1 MAKYQ
6 SQMPCY
12 VSNTLSIKV
21 ITFLLLIVIVVQQLV
36 VYFTSKIPVCVFLS
50 TEYLLLEIDARNSL
64 KNTKWVKIH
73 PPNSDL
79 NSFKTPFKVIRR
91 MDEINRWIALNG
103 LPTTQFFEAC
113 IFYTVNS
120 ELSSG
125 YRLKRRTNNR
135 PMAKRIVNTSQHK
148 PIKTNRECS

>member
-1 MAKYQ
+1 
-6 SQMPCY
+6 MPCY

-21 ITFLLLIVIVVQQLV
+21 ITLPMLIVIVVQQPV

-50 TEYLLLEIDARNSL
+50 TEYLLLEVDARNSL
-64 KNTKWVKIH
+64 KNTKRLRIH
-73 PPNSDL
+73 PLNSDL
-79 NSFKTPFKVIRR
+79 NGFKTTFKNVIRR

-103 LPTTQFFEAC
+103 LPATRIFKAFN
-113 IFYTVNS
+113 FYTVNS
-120 ELSSG
+120 ELNSG

-148 PIKTNRECS
+148 RIKTNRECS